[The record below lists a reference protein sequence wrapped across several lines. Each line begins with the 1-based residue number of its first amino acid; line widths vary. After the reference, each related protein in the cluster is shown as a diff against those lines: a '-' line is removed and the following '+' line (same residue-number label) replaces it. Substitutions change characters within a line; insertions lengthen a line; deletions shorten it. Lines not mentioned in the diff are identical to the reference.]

1 MFGNEIEITSDVVE
15 VFEEILERLE
25 NDSIE
30 NPGKPIV
37 IELTRAEN
45 VVVDIYWEQFQEYT
59 LEAFSDKWMPTRFIG
74 DIIGKHY
81 ILLNLQTYQTFWQ
94 ELARLLMILW
104 KWHKKATCNICHGF
118 SSSQQQIFL
127 N

>member
-81 ILLNLQTYQTFWQ
+81 ILFEPSNIPNV
-94 ELARLLMILW
+94 LARV
-104 KWHKKATCNICHGF
+104 
-118 SSSQQQIFL
+118 SQIINDTL
-127 N
+127 EVA